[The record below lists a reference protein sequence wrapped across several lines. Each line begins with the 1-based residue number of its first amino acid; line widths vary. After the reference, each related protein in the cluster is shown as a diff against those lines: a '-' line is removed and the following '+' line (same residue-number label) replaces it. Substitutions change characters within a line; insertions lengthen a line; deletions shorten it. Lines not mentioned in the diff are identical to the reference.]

1 MFRRLFIS
9 LKPSSIPVTSSFSKV
24 KNNNLRIIVDND
36 EVPIMDGS
44 AISFVMMLQ
53 EAGIKELNA
62 PKKFIRIIEEVEVK
76 DGDKFARLRPSEKII
91 LEMADNLENR
101 KNEII
106 QENKKDLKYAKN
118 ANLNSALIDRLL
130 LNEDRI
136 KSMAKALREIAMLKN
151 PVGRVLEGWELP
163 NGLRIEKTSIPIGVI
178 GIIYES
184 RPNVTSDAAA
194 LCFKSGNVSVLKGG
208 KEAEN
213 SNRIIAEIL
222 REVLE
227 NNNLPKEAISLL
239 PDYSREGVA
248 KLIKM
253 DKYVDLI
260 IPRGGEG
267 LVRYVSEN
275 SSVPVVKHD
284 KGLCHT
290 YIHKDADINKAI
302 KIAIN
307 AKCQRPGVCNAMETL
322 IVDKEIAKKIL
333 PLLKKE
339 FDKNSTLLKGDEI
352 TREIIEIEKADEK
365 DWNTEYLANILSIKV
380 VDNIDE
386 AISHIQKYGSG
397 HSEAIITENYSA
409 SEKFLNEI
417 DAACVYVN
425 ASTRFTDGGEF
436 GFGAE
441 VGISTN
447 KLHARGPMGIDD
459 LTTYKFKIY
468 GEGQIR

>member
-1 MFRRLFIS
+1 MEKVLQ
-9 LKPSSIPVTSSFSKV
+9 KV
-24 KNNNLRIIVDND
+24 K
-36 EVPIMDGS
+36 
-44 AISFVMMLQ
+44 
-53 EAGIKELNA
+53 EAS
-62 PKKFIRIIEEVEVK
+62 KKIATLKGGVK
-76 DGDKFARLRPSEKII
+76 DKIL
-91 LEMADNLENR
+91 LEMADKLENSIEIITTA
-101 KNEII
+101 NEI
-106 QENKKDLKYAKN
+106 DLDYAKSN
-118 ANLNSALIDRLL
+118 NLSSALIDRLL
-130 LNEDRI
+130 LNETRI
-136 KSMAKALREIAMLKN
+136 KGMATALREIASLKN
-151 PVGRVLEGWELP
+151 PVGRILEGWELP
-163 NGLRIEKTSIPIGVI
+163 NGLRIEKTAIPIGVI

-194 LCFKSGNVSVLKGG
+194 LCFKSGNACILKGG

-213 SNRIIAEIL
+213 SNRIIAKIL
-222 REVLE
+222 GEVLE
-227 NNNLPKEAISLL
+227 KNNLPKEAISLL

-275 SSVPVVKHD
+275 ATVPVVKHD

-290 YIHKDADINKAI
+290 YIHKDADIQKAI
-302 KIAIN
+302 NIAIN

-322 IVDKEIAKKIL
+322 IVDKEIAPTIL
-333 PLLKKE
+333 PLLYNE
-339 FDKNSTLLKGDEI
+339 FNKNNTILKGDEI
-352 TREIIEIEKADEK
+352 TCEIIEAQKADEK

-380 VDNIDE
+380 VENIDE

-447 KLHARGPMGIDD
+447 KLHARGPMGIND